1 MKKIL
6 VSVIALTSLVGCGAY
21 YDYYKG
27 GVRYTQDGRD
37 CVYYVGER
45 GRDFSDAVDG
55 VDSRKKI
62 VYRNTRCE
70 DLYARD
76 TFGTAPREPRQVL
89 APAAE
94 KAQCKSCN
102 AKCDKCTQP
111 MLVRRYIISPAF

>member
-76 TFGTAPREPRQVL
+76 TFGVAPREPRQVL